1 MEPDSTRFTA
11 TLTWSSNPGMDER
24 EIGDALWSTP
34 PRRAEAAPERERRA
48 EKEERERERERER
61 EELRREGVLA
71 FLVIAY

>member
-11 TLTWSSNPGMDER
+11 TLTWSSNPGMGER
-24 EIGDALWSTP
+24 ERGGALWSTP

-48 EKEERERERERER
+48 EKEERERERERE
-61 EELRREGVLA
+61 ELRREGVLA

>member
-48 EKEERERERERER
+48 GKEI
-61 EELRREGVLA
+61 G
-71 FLVIAY
+71 FLG